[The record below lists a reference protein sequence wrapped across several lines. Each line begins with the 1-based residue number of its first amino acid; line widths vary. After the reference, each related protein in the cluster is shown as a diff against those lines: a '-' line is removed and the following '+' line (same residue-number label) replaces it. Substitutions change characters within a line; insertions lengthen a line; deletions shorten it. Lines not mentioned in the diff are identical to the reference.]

1 MGVKSLILMS
11 TGVRWEHQGAV
22 GSEANASARAPLG
35 EDAAFL
41 GSRGFIGMWED
52 GSGLVTTS
60 GFLKEARNLGFY
72 VTFLGVLRPFIQA
85 LPKGYREQIIHI
97 CGLGFSPW
105 QSVDS
110 LGGKTVRERSGA
122 APLGRVES
130 QGARSGQ
137 RHRR

>member
-1 MGVKSLILMS
+1 MPG
-11 TGVRWEHQGAV
+11 
-22 GSEANASARAPLG
+22 APLG

-52 GSGLVTTS
+52 GSGLVRTS

-97 CGLGFSPW
+97 FGLGFSPW

-110 LGGKTVRERSGA
+110 LGGKTVRERKVWGQHLWGEWNHKGRSLAKGTEGRGILSRQCVGA
-122 APLGRVES
+122 LNVIKGTLGVRLET
-130 QGARSGQ
+130 
-137 RHRR
+137 